1 MNISI
6 LFQDPLIRRMKGSVV
21 VRNEPNKLLY
31 SELPRDHRGRFQE
44 PRGNGK
50 VGAVHT
56 VYTSL
61 SSRVQSEAKRIDVIS
76 RIIFPLSFAGF
87 NVLYWSYYL
96 TKSHVNL
103 NLKDIK

>member
-1 MNISI
+1 
-6 LFQDPLIRRMKGSVV
+6 MKGSMV

-31 SELPRDHRGRFQE
+31 LELPRDHRGRFQE

-50 VGAVHT
+50 VGTVHSAV
-56 VYTSL
+56 YKSL
-61 SSRVQSEAKRIDVIS
+61 TTRVQSEAKRIDVIS

>member
-1 MNISI
+1 
-6 LFQDPLIRRMKGSVV
+6 MKGSMV

-50 VGAVHT
+50 SGPVQT
-56 VYTSL
+56 VTNVL
-61 SSRVQSEAKRIDVIS
+61 STRVQSEAKRIDVIS

-87 NVLYWSYYL
+87 NVMYWSYYL
-96 TKSHVNL
+96 TMAHVDLDLENST
-103 NLKDIK
+103 